1 MVREDWESGPGLS
14 AQKKS
19 GDSRARSE
27 AEARARGGKAPLKA
41 LLSAPSE
48 SLSTAWNP
56 GGHPPVLP
64 TEGRAKTGKTLGW
77 TQDTWCPVSL
87 LRMRTLSLSTH

>member
-14 AQKKS
+14 APKKS
-19 GDSRARSE
+19 GGSRARSE
-27 AEARARGGKAPLKA
+27 AEARARGGKASLKA

-56 GGHPPVLP
+56 GGHPLVLP
-64 TEGRAKTGKTLGW
+64 TEGRAKWGKPWTG
-77 TQDTWCPVSL
+77 Q
-87 LRMRTLSLSTH
+87 RTPGLQSHFSGCALSP